1 MADAPRLDID
11 YVAHLARL
19 TLTPAEKEEFGRQ
32 LAQVLGYIEQL
43 RSVPVDGVEP
53 MAHATPVDNVWQA
66 DEPCAGLPVDA
77 ALRNAPARRDQ
88 RIAVPR
94 VVE

>member
-11 YVAHLARL
+11 YVANLARL
-19 TLTPAEKEEFGRQ
+19 ALTPAEKAEFARQ
-32 LAQVLGYIEQL
+32 LDEILGYIEQL
-43 RSVPVDGVEP
+43 RSIPVDGVEP
-53 MAHATPVDNVWQA
+53 MAHAIPVDNVWQA
-66 DEPCAGLPVDA
+66 DEPRPGLPVEE

-88 RIAVPR
+88 RVAVPR